1 MGVRTEGLELLDLA
15 DWKRTVSELYA
26 AVRSEVDPAAAW
38 RRWRVARDRLFAEH
52 PQSPLPSDTRTSFD
66 GLPYFDYDPGM
77 RMLAS
82 VELASPQRLEIATS
96 TGGSVAFTRFA
107 NARLEVGGDPASLE
121 VFWLEGYGGG
131 VFVSFRDATSGRES
145 YGACRYLLDT
155 VKGAD
160 LGMAEDRLVLDF
172 NFAYNPSCA
181 YDPRW
186 TCPLA
191 PPANRL
197 EFAVRA
203 GERAPIR
210 HA

>member
-26 AVRSEVDPAAAW
+26 AVRSDSDPAAAC
-38 RRWRVARDRLFAEH
+38 RRWRAARDRLFAEH
-52 PQSPLPSDTRTSFD
+52 PQSPLTLDARTSFD

-77 RMLAS
+77 RVLAP
-82 VELASPQRLEIATS
+82 VEPASPQRLEIPTS
-96 TGGSVAFTRFA
+96 TGGSVAFTRFGV
-107 NARLEVGGDPASLE
+107 ARFAVGGDPASLE

-131 VFVSFRDATSGRES
+131 VFVSFRDATSSRES

-160 LGMAEDRLVLDF
+160 LGMAEGRLVLDF

-197 EFAVRA
+197 ESAVRA

>member
-1 MGVRTEGLELLDLA
+1 MATGPLELLDLA

-26 AVRSEVDPAAAW
+26 DVRSEADSAAAW
-38 RRWRVARDRLFAEH
+38 RRWRAARDRLFAEH
-52 PQSPLPSDTRTSFD
+52 PQSPLTPDARRSFD
-66 GLPYFDYDPGM
+66 GLPYFDYDPGL
-77 RMLAS
+77 RALAS
-82 VELASPQRLEIATS
+82 VEPAPPQRLEIATS
-96 TGGSVAFTRFA
+96 TGGSYAFTRFGI
-107 NARLEVGGDPASLE
+107 ARFEVGGDPASLE

-160 LGMAEDRLVLDF
+160 LGMAEGRLVLDF

-197 EFAVRA
+197 AVAVRA
-203 GERAPIR
+203 GERAPAS

>member
-26 AVRSEVDPAAAW
+26 AVRSEADPAAAW

-52 PQSPLPSDTRTSFD
+52 PQSPITPDARTSFD

-82 VELASPQRLEIATS
+82 VEPASPQRLEIATS

-107 NARLEVGGDPASLE
+107 NARLEVGGDPAPLE

-160 LGMAEDRLVLDF
+160 LGMVEDRLVLDF

>member
-1 MGVRTEGLELLDLA
+1 MRTEGLELLDLA

-26 AVRSEVDPAAAW
+26 AVRAEADPAAAW
-38 RRWRVARDRLFAEH
+38 RLWRGARDRLFGEH
-52 PQSPLPSDTRTSFD
+52 PQSPLTPDARTSFD
-66 GLPYFDYDPGM
+66 GLTYFDYDPSM
-77 RMLAS
+77 RVLAS
-82 VELASPQRLEIATS
+82 VEPASPQRLEIATS
-96 TGGSVAFTRFA
+96 TGGSYAFTRFA
-107 NARLEVGGDPASLE
+107 IARFEAGGDPASLE
-121 VFWLEGYGGG
+121 VSWLEGYGGG
-131 VFVSFRDATSGRES
+131 IFVSFRDATSGRES

-160 LGMAEDRLVLDF
+160 LGMVEDRLVLDF

-197 EFAVRA
+197 EFAARA

>member
-1 MGVRTEGLELLDLA
+1 MRTEGLELVDLA

-26 AVRSEVDPAAAW
+26 AVRAEADPAAAW
-38 RRWRVARDRLFAEH
+38 RFWRAARDRLFGGH
-52 PQSPLPSDTRTSFD
+52 PQSPLTPDARTSFD

-77 RMLAS
+77 RVFAS
-82 VELASPQRLEIATS
+82 VEPASPERLEIATS
-96 TGGSVAFTRFA
+96 TGGSHAFTRFA
-107 NARLEVGGDPASLE
+107 IARFEVGGDPASLE
-121 VFWLEGYGGG
+121 VLWLEGYGGG
-131 VFVSFRDATSGRES
+131 IFVSFRDATSGRES

-160 LGMAEDRLVLDF
+160 LGMAEDRLVLDL

-191 PPANRL
+191 TPANRL

-203 GERAPIR
+203 GERAPVR

>member
-1 MGVRTEGLELLDLA
+1 MEVRTEGLELLDLA

-26 AVRSEVDPAAAW
+26 AVRSDSDPAAAC
-38 RRWRVARDRLFAEH
+38 RRWRAARDRLFAEH
-52 PQSPLPSDTRTSFD
+52 PQSPLTPDARTSFD

-77 RMLAS
+77 RVLAS
-82 VELASPQRLEIATS
+82 VEPASPQPLEIPTS
-96 TGGSVAFTRFA
+96 TGGSVAFTRFGV
-107 NARLEVGGDPASLE
+107 ARFDVGGDPASLE

-160 LGMAEDRLVLDF
+160 LGMVERRLVLDF

-197 EFAVRA
+197 ESAVRA